1 MVINNDSEVILAQL
15 FDANLDQLMELK
27 KDSVDW
33 PLPYTLFHSVMISY
47 LKLDIDRLKLLVNSI
62 EGYRFKSNFDK
73 KPAII
78 EDLSSFELV
87 LENLYWLSYARLCIR
102 LNDNLDKALENLS
115 QVNPVNELWYGELF
129 FVKALIYGYKHQYE
143 LEQFNYYQS
152 YLYFSKS
159 GALKK
164 GLLAYQNSIAA
175 ESSLY
180 PQRRFTVEYNHL
192 MNIALKSKVY
202 STAGLCALNLSRE
215 YQKLKTYL
223 VSLKL
228 ANLAVKL
235 LKRDFGTQHYGLAL
249 CHRAELL
256 FQMDR
261 IYEAKQDLDEAK
273 SIDFIEV
280 RNACL
285 IIEGTHLK
293 GHTEY
298 NTENLAAAW
307 INRDNVLMDSSKHIS
322 FGIQEEKLIRLL
334 SLKPETK
341 SHLLSILYSEE
352 LKSLDYETVL
362 NRFKNLLARVRKKD
376 PHLILFDG
384 KRYSLSQT
392 SQKALLLCNLK
403 FG

>member
-1 MVINNDSEVILAQL
+1 MVISNDSEVILTQL

-33 PLPYTLFHSVMISY
+33 PLPYTLLHSVMISY
-47 LKLDIDRLKLLVNSI
+47 LKLDIDRLQFLVNSI
-62 EGYRFKSNFDK
+62 EGYRIKSNFDK

-102 LNDNLDKALENLS
+102 LNDNLDKALENLA
-115 QVNPVNELWYGELF
+115 QVNPINELWHGELF
-129 FVKALIYGYKHQYE
+129 FVKALIYGCKHQYE
-143 LEQFNYYQS
+143 LEQCNYYQS
-152 YLYFSKS
+152 YLCFSKS
-159 GALKK
+159 RALKK

-180 PQRRFTVEYNHL
+180 PQKRFTVEYNHL
-192 MNIALKSKVY
+192 MNIALKNKVY

-223 VSLKL
+223 ISLKL

-261 IYEAKQDLDEAK
+261 IYEANQDLDEAK

-285 IIEGTHLK
+285 IVEGTYLK
-293 GHTEY
+293 RHTEY
-298 NTENLAAAW
+298 TGNLAPAW
-307 INRDNVLMDSSKHIS
+307 INRDNILMDSSKPIS
-322 FGIQEEKLIRLL
+322 FGIQEQKLIRLL

-341 SHLLSILYSEE
+341 SNLLSILYSEE

-362 NRFKNLLARVRKKD
+362 NRFKNLLVRVRKKD

-384 KRYSLSQT
+384 ERYSLSQT

-403 FG
+403 LG